1 MSTSIWK
8 RLIITGLAACTIAAL
23 AAPASGQALH
33 RDGSKAVAFVGDV
46 SNQSYAPSSGPVLH
60 RDGSQAVPFFA
71 ALDGGPV
78 STAADRFDWGDA
90 AVGAAAALGLT
101 LLASENLPITGSTVA
116 RFRITNG
123 RSPAEIIR
131 ALMAIQ
137 LVAVAQPNYV
147 YTLQQQPSDPVPA
160 SRGDATQ
167 GNPHGPDRHLQSR
180 SP

>member
-1 MSTSIWK
+1 MFCSAIRKETQMSTSIWK

-46 SNQSYAPSSGPVLH
+46 SNQSYASSSGPVLH
-60 RDGSQAVPFFA
+60 RDGSQAVPFVA

-101 LLASENLPITGSTVA
+101 LLASAARMAAHRRRRAGALGGSSA
-116 RFRITNG
+116 
-123 RSPAEIIR
+123 
-131 ALMAIQ
+131 
-137 LVAVAQPNYV
+137 
-147 YTLQQQPSDPVPA
+147 
-160 SRGDATQ
+160 
-167 GNPHGPDRHLQSR
+167 
-180 SP
+180 

>member
-1 MSTSIWK
+1 MFCSAIRKETQMSTSIWK

-46 SNQSYAPSSGPVLH
+46 SNQSYASSSSPVLH
-60 RDGSQAVPFFA
+60 RDGSQAVPFVA

-101 LLASENLPITGSTVA
+101 LLASAARMAAHRRRRAGALGGSSA
-116 RFRITNG
+116 
-123 RSPAEIIR
+123 
-131 ALMAIQ
+131 
-137 LVAVAQPNYV
+137 
-147 YTLQQQPSDPVPA
+147 
-160 SRGDATQ
+160 
-167 GNPHGPDRHLQSR
+167 
-180 SP
+180 